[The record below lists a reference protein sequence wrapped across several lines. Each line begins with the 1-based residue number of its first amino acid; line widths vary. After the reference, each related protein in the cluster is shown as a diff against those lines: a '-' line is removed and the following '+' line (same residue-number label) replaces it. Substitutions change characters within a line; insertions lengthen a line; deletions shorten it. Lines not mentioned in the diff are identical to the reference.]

1 MQLSYLSHDTKKSLF
16 LSSITFS
23 FHTKQD
29 IQTKHFIAGHEL
41 KKKKIPFLKHSASI
55 KHSRSAF

>member
-16 LSSITFS
+16 LSSIAFS

-41 KKKKIPFLKHSASI
+41 KKKKNTIFETSS
-55 KHSRSAF
+55 